1 MVFDIES
8 MTKKINDIEK
18 EKDKLNEEL
27 KETINK
33 ICDRDI
39 TQQTKEIKYSMYDG
53 KEKDYQIHNDRYRE
67 LISGFSDAYLSMS
80 DFYVGPELPKDF
92 VIPVETYLDNIP
104 ELYSIFIFFAL
115 FQENLEHIDKAM
127 KEYDVD

>member
-8 MTKKINDIEK
+8 MTKKLNDIEI

-27 KETINK
+27 KQTITN
-33 ICDRDI
+33 ICDKDI

-53 KEKDYQIHNDRYRE
+53 KEREYQIQNDKYKE

-80 DFYVGPELPKDF
+80 DFYVGPELPKDY
-92 VIPVETYLDNIP
+92 IISNETYLDNIP
-104 ELYSIFIFFAL
+104 ELYAIFIFFAL
-115 FQENLEHIDKAM
+115 FQENLEQINKSMH
-127 KEYDVD
+127 EYDVD